1 LRIAN
6 QPETGTGSQF
16 SELLRL
22 QSEFQNRISE
32 ETLRYFR
39 RLQGAAAPAS
49 PGTVVVPEKER
60 ELYSA
65 GSPGEAIETVLEIEN
80 RQRVHCMVTPS
91 LSPQVG
97 NSGVT
102 WFPDAEIT
110 PAAVLL
116 APDEVAALRISVAVP
131 SNIPAGTY
139 RGALLLQGLGNGAI
153 GFAVDVVPKGSRN
166 KNPASKAS
174 SKASQKAAA
183 RSRSARRSSRK
194 R

>member
-6 QPETGTGSQF
+6 QPETGTGTQF
-16 SELLRL
+16 SELVRL
-22 QSEFQNRISE
+22 QSEFQNRIAE
-32 ETLRYFR
+32 ETLRYLR
-39 RLQGAAAPAS
+39 RLQGASAPAS

-60 ELYSA
+60 ELHSA
-65 GSPGEAIETVLEIEN
+65 GSPGDALETVLEIEN

-110 PAAVLL
+110 PPAVLL
-116 APDEVAALRISVAVP
+116 APDEVAALRISLTIP
-131 SNIPAGTY
+131 PNIPAGTY

-153 GFAVDVVPKGSRN
+153 GFAVEVIPKGSR
-166 KNPASKAS
+166 S
-174 SKASQKAAA
+174 KAAA
-183 RSRSARRSSRK
+183 RKPSKPKRKAPARSKKARGSSRK

>member
-6 QPETGTGSQF
+6 QPDTGTGSQF
-16 SELLRL
+16 SELLKL
-22 QSEFQNRISE
+22 QSEFQNRIAE
-32 ETLRYFR
+32 ESLRYLR
-39 RLQGAAAPAS
+39 RLQGASAPAS

-65 GSPGEAIETVLEIEN
+65 GAPGEAIETVLEIEN

-102 WFPDAEIT
+102 WFPDAEIS

-116 APDEVAALRISVAVP
+116 APDEVVALRISVTVP

-153 GFAVDVVPKGSRN
+153 GFAVDVIPKGTR
-166 KNPASKAS
+166 KKIPARKPPGKANR
-174 SKASQKAAA
+174 KPA
-183 RSRSARRSSRK
+183 RGGRARRSGRG

>member
-6 QPETGTGSQF
+6 QPEAGTGSQF
-16 SELLRL
+16 SELLKL
-22 QSEFQNRISE
+22 QSEFQNRIAE
-32 ETLRYFR
+32 ETLRYLR

-65 GSPGEAIETVLEIEN
+65 GSPGDAIETVLEIEN

-97 NSGVT
+97 NSGIT
-102 WFPDAEIT
+102 WFPDAEIS

-116 APDEVAALRISVAVP
+116 APDEVAVLRISVTVP
-131 SNIPAGTY
+131 ANIPAGSY
-139 RGALLLQGLGNGAI
+139 RGALLLQGLSNGAI
-153 GFAVDVVPKGSRN
+153 GFAVDVVPKGAPKRNTVGKPSR
-166 KNPASKAS
+166 KANR
-174 SKASQKAAA
+174 KPAA
-183 RSRSARRSSRK
+183 RSKNSRRTR
-194 R
+194 RRR